1 MHDYWFIIVIFVAA
15 AVIQILKPAI
25 KGRLGEKAVAQS
37 LKRLP
42 VDEYVVIND
51 IILPTKTGGT
61 TQIDHV
67 VVSP

>member
-1 MHDYWFIIVIFVAA
+1 MPDYWFIIVIFVAA

-25 KGRLGEKAVAQS
+25 KGRLCEKAVAQS